1 MIMGMVVGVVVAVS
15 VVVSVVVVVVVVR
28 VSVVRDRNLGTTNPW
43 TRHEHMEMQRKQNA
57 HLE

>member
-1 MIMGMVVGVVVAVS
+1 MGMVVGVVVAVS

-28 VSVVRDRNLGTTNPW
+28 VSVVRDRNLGTTTTW
-43 TRHEHMEMQRKQNA
+43 ARHEHMEMQRKQNA

>member
-1 MIMGMVVGVVVAVS
+1 MVVAVS

-43 TRHEHMEMQRKQNA
+43 ARHEHMEMQRKQNA